1 MEMGTIVEYSAEE
14 QPHSAYPDR
23 IVSPPLPARC
33 CVAKMERVGKIEWED
48 GFPYYYRRCRVC
60 GYTVRHFLPVNPV
73 DGDLSRHLG
82 LFERDWNFWVHSPRR
97 LRQGRPKSS
106 RLPWVSGEALV
117 RADVHRVQESDMRRL
132 PKDRRV
138 A

>member
-1 MEMGTIVEYSAEE
+1 MGTIVEYSAEE
-14 QPHSAYPDR
+14 QPYSAYPER
-23 IVSPPLPARC
+23 IVFPPLPARC
-33 CVAKMERVGKIEWED
+33 CVARMERVGKIEWED

-73 DGDLSRHLG
+73 DGVLSRHLE

-97 LRQGRPKSS
+97 LRQGRPKSTRSS
-106 RLPWVSGEALV
+106 RVSREALV
-117 RADVHRVQESDMRRL
+117 RADAHRVQKSDMRRL
-132 PKDRRV
+132 SRDRCV